1 MIVPPHMKI
10 NTRQIVTLA
19 AIAVSLLA
27 KIPDSRAAAPYKLMT
42 EIPVGGEGGWDY
54 LSIDEAARRLYVSHS
69 AEIVVIDIDRNKIVG
84 KISDTPGVHG
94 IAVAPEL
101 GRGFSSNGKEARS
114 SIVDLKTLKT
124 LSKVDT
130 GENPDAILY
139 EPGQREVYA
148 FNGRSQSATVF
159 DAATGKVTAAIPLGG
174 KPEFAV
180 ADPAAKLIYN
190 NLEDKSAVAVIDTTK
205 HQVVNTWPIKPGEEA
220 SGMALDAAHH
230 RLFLGCANN
239 LMAMMD
245 STTGK
250 VVATV
255 PIGKGVDGNA
265 FDPAAQLAFSSNGE
279 GTVTIA
285 HEDSP
290 EKLTVVQTLV
300 TERGARTMALDP
312 KTHRIYLAT
321 AKFEDAPPQAPGAPR
336 QRPKIV
342 PGSFKILVY
351 ATDNAPKG

>member
-1 MIVPPHMKI
+1 MKI

-19 AIAVSLLA
+19 AIVVPLLA
-27 KIPDSRAAAPYKLMT
+27 KIPDACAAAPYKLLT
-42 EIPVGGEGGWDY
+42 EIPVGGDGGWDY
-54 LSIDEAARRLYVSHS
+54 LSIDEAARRLYMSH
-69 AEIVVIDIDRNKIVG
+69 ATEIVVIDIDRNAVVG
-84 KISDTPGVHG
+84 RIADTPGVHG
-94 IAVAPEL
+94 FAVAPDL
-101 GRGFSSNGKEARS
+101 GRGFSSNGKEAKS

-139 EPGQREVYA
+139 EPMQREVYT
-148 FNGRSQSATVF
+148 FNGHGQSATVF
-159 DAATGKVTAAIPLGG
+159 DAATGKVAATIPLGG

-180 ADPAAKLIYN
+180 IDRDAKLIYN
-190 NLEDKSAVAVIDTTK
+190 NLEDKSAVAVIDPTK

-220 SGMALDAAHH
+220 SGMAFDAVHH

-255 PIGKGVDGNA
+255 PIGKGVDANA
-265 FDPAAQLAFSSNGE
+265 FDPATQLAFSSCGD

-285 HEDSP
+285 HEDTL
-290 EKLTVVQTLV
+290 EKLTVVQTLA
-300 TERGARTMALDP
+300 TQRGARTMTLDS
-312 KTHRIYLAT
+312 KTHRIYLAA

-342 PGSFKILVY
+342 PGSVKVLVY
-351 ATDNAPKG
+351 AMDEAFKGK